1 MEITIPASIGELV
14 DKLTI
19 LNIKLEKVTNKE
31 KKENLVKEK
40 NKLQKIY
47 DNLNFD
53 DEIDQF
59 FNQLMTINKKLWNI
73 EDEIRILERNKQFD
87 EKFIKLARS
96 VYITNDE
103 RFSIKNK
110 INNLVG
116 SNIKEEKLYQ
126 KYN

>member
-1 MEITIPASIGELV
+1 MEINIPASIGELV

-19 LNIKLEKVTNKE
+19 LNIKLENVKNKE
-31 KKENLVKEK
+31 KKENVVKEK

-47 DNLNFD
+47 DNLNLD
-53 DEIDQF
+53 EEIDEH
-59 FNQLMTINKKLWNI
+59 FNQLMAVNKKLWKI

-87 EKFIKLARS
+87 EKFIKLARN

-103 RFSIKNK
+103 RFLIKNK
-110 INNLVG
+110 INNLFG

>member
-19 LNIKLEKVTNKE
+19 LNIKLENVTNKE

-47 DNLNFD
+47 DDLNFD
-53 DEIDQF
+53 DEMDQF

-110 INNLVG
+110 INNFVG

>member
-19 LNIKLEKVTNKE
+19 LNIKLENVTNKE

>member
-1 MEITIPASIGELV
+1 MEINIPASIGELV

-19 LNIKLEKVTNKE
+19 LNIKLENVTNRE

-40 NKLQKIY
+40 NKLQEIY

-110 INNLVG
+110 INNFVG

>member
-1 MEITIPASIGELV
+1 MEINIPVSIGELV

-19 LNIKLEKVTNKE
+19 LNIKLENVTNRE

-40 NKLQKIY
+40 NKLQEIY

-73 EDEIRILERNKQFD
+73 EDEIRLLERTKQFD
-87 EKFIKLARS
+87 EKFIK
-96 VYITNDE
+96 
-103 RFSIKNK
+103 
-110 INNLVG
+110 
-116 SNIKEEKLYQ
+116 
-126 KYN
+126 

>member
-1 MEITIPASIGELV
+1 MEINIPASIGELV

-19 LNIKLEKVTNKE
+19 LNIKLENVKNKE
-31 KKENLVKEK
+31 KKENVVKEK

-47 DNLNFD
+47 DNLNLD
-53 DEIDQF
+53 EEIDEHF
-59 FNQLMTINKKLWNI
+59 YQLMAVNKKLWKI

-87 EKFIKLARS
+87 EKFIKLARN

-103 RFSIKNK
+103 RFLIKNK
-110 INNLVG
+110 INNLFG

>member
-1 MEITIPASIGELV
+1 MEITIPTSIGELV

-19 LNIKLEKVTNKE
+19 LNIKLENVTNRE

-40 NKLQKIY
+40 NKLQEIY

-103 RFSIKNK
+103 SFSIKNK
-110 INNLVG
+110 INNFIG

>member
-19 LNIKLEKVTNKE
+19 LNIKLENVTNKE

-47 DNLNFD
+47 DDLNFD
-53 DEIDQF
+53 DEMNQF

-110 INNLVG
+110 INNFVG

>member
-1 MEITIPASIGELV
+1 MEITIPTSIGELV

-19 LNIKLEKVTNKE
+19 LNIKLENVTNRE

-40 NKLQKIY
+40 NKLQEIY

-110 INNLVG
+110 INNFVG

>member
-19 LNIKLEKVTNKE
+19 LNIKLENVTNKE

-73 EDEIRILERNKQFD
+73 EDDIRILERNKQFD

>member
-1 MEITIPASIGELV
+1 M
-14 DKLTI
+14 
-19 LNIKLEKVTNKE
+19 NIKLENVTNKE
-31 KKENLVKEK
+31 KENLVKEK